1 MTLILLEPLAAALQD
16 TGLSSLLRS
25 SIWLYPM
32 VNTGHV
38 VGIALLF
45 GAIVP
50 LDLRMIG
57 CWKGT
62 PLDQLA
68 RTLLPVA
75 IVGLVL
81 AVTTG
86 SLLFATRPLDYVVE
100 PLFGIKMMLL
110 GAALLNALW
119 LRRSPQ
125 WRLVS
130 VAAAAPPRLAW
141 RVAGILSIVLWL
153 SVITAGRLIGYR

>member
-1 MTLILLEPLAAALQD
+1 MLLETLAAGLQATAL
-16 TGLSSLLRS
+16 SHLLRS
-25 SIWLYPM
+25 SIWLYPL

-45 GAIVP
+45 GAIAALDLRLIGCWSSVP
-50 LDLRMIG
+50 LDH
-57 CWKGT
+57 
-62 PLDQLA
+62 LA
-68 RTLLPVA
+68 RTLVPVA

-81 AVTTG
+81 AMSTG

-100 PLFGIKMMLL
+100 PLFGIKMTLL
-110 GAALLNALW
+110 CAAVLNALW

-125 WRLVS
+125 WRS
-130 VAAAAPPRLAW
+130 ARGTTSAPPRFGW
-141 RVAGILSIVLWL
+141 RIAGIVSIVLWL